1 MLKHSIILL
10 FILSIF
16 FPGRP
21 YPASAAIGENGT
33 APQATETSPQESG
46 KTVEEPQ
53 TSIIQF
59 YTWAGILPKD
69 FVDLQAKISTDK
81 TIVLAEAELP
91 PITEDIRSL
100 QWDITM
106 AKSKTNLQLM
116 QIDSFQLKLNRL
128 KSQVTKT
135 AKPLNDT
142 ITRLSL
148 WRKEWNLKKEKLAEF
163 ALQENLALAIT
174 TEQKELLDKT
184 IDNSLQLIE
193 KHLTPALFFAREIAD
208 LQVQLYT
215 IENSLH
221 TLDTEIRKASTQQ
234 TSPSILSA
242 DFYKRVNARLFS
254 QAYSNARRFM
264 NRHIDSLATNIRP
277 TILGVILLGALSLAV
292 SFTRSTVTASSRW
305 YPFARYPFATALF
318 ILTTTYN
325 FIGMLPFSIKLEEKW
340 EDLFS
345 IITILAVIRLTKECI
360 NIPWKRQLLNRLALF
375 MAIIMFLFI
384 IELPQLLILFFVFY
398 ASIVALMFF
407 TYQLRYKCENKL
419 ERWIRRTWGIL
430 PLLIILSGI
439 MGYDQFAI
447 FTFTILLSTVGA
459 YLVIW
464 MLYRLN
470 SGLLELALRALPF
483 NLLNEN
489 LSVIVKS
496 LQPVIAL
503 IHLLLLVAVLGV
515 IWGLYPSVDTAIR
528 EISNL
533 GFEIGTLHI
542 SPGFVLTVIFVLYG
556 AILFSR
562 AVQALLLREVL
573 PRYKAE
579 KGVQLSIT
587 RLVHYAILTI
597 GFFIMLR
604 VLGFELQQLTLLGGA
619 LGVGIGFGLQAIVN
633 NFASGLILLFERPI
647 KVGDTIQIGTDTG
660 EVKNLG
666 LRATVIQTFDN
677 AEIVVPNSD
686 LITGQVTNFT
696 LADRRIR
703 VRIPV
708 GVAYGT
714 DVTKV
719 LTILKSCAD
728 LNPMVL
734 STPAPTALFLAFG
747 ASSLDFEL
755 RVWIPEFLDSVTVK
769 SDLNQAIEIEFDLN
783 NIEIPFLQTDLHI
796 RSVDDKA
803 AEALRARTN
812 VHVQTEQDQE
822 IAE

>member
-1 MLKHSIILL
+1 MRKHSTFLL
-10 FILSIF
+10 FILNILFLSL
-16 FPGRP
+16 P
-21 YPASAAIGENGT
+21 YPASAGPVENGT
-33 APQATETSPQESG
+33 TPQTTDSSFQEPG
-46 KTVEEPQ
+46 KNIEEPQ

-69 FVDLQAKISTDK
+69 FVDLQTKISADK
-81 TIVLAEAELP
+81 TIHLAETELS
-91 PITEDIRSL
+91 PISEDIRIL
-100 QWDITM
+100 QWDVTM
-106 AKSKTNLQLM
+106 AKSKPNLQLM

-128 KSQVTKT
+128 KGQVAKT
-135 AKPLNDT
+135 AKPLNDN
-142 ITRLSL
+142 ITKLSQ

-163 ALQENLALAIT
+163 AQQENLVLAIPI
-174 TEQKELLDKT
+174 EQKDILDKT
-184 IDNSLQLIE
+184 IENSLQLIE
-193 KHLTPALFFAREIAD
+193 KQLTPSLFLGRQIAE

-215 IENSLH
+215 IENSLR
-221 TLDTEIRKASTQQ
+221 TLDAEIRKASTQQ

-254 QAYSNARRFM
+254 QAYNNAQRFM
-264 NRHIDSLATNIRP
+264 NRHIASLANNIRP
-277 TILGVILLGALSLAV
+277 TIFGIILLGALSLAI
-292 SFTRSTVTASSRW
+292 SYTRSAVTASSRW
-305 YPFARYPFATALF
+305 YPFASCPFATAVF
-318 ILTTTYN
+318 ILTTTYT
-325 FIGMLPFSIKLEEKW
+325 FIGMLPLSIKLEEKW

-345 IITILAVIRLTKECI
+345 IMTILAVIRLTKQCI
-360 NIPWKRQLLNRLALF
+360 DIPWKRQLLNRLALF

-407 TYQLRYKCENKL
+407 TYQLRYKCDNTF
-419 ERWIRRTWGIL
+419 ERWIRRSWGIL

-447 FTFTILLSTVGA
+447 YSFTILLSTVGA
-459 YLVIW
+459 FLGIW

-470 SGLLELALRALPF
+470 SGLLEMALRALPF
-483 NLLNEN
+483 NLLHDN

-496 LQPVIAL
+496 LQPFIAW
-503 IHLLLLVAVLGV
+503 IHLLLLIAVLGV

-562 AVQALLLREVL
+562 AIQALLLREVL

-587 RLVHYAILTI
+587 RLVHYAILTT

-604 VLGFELQQLTLLGGA
+604 VLGFELKQLTLLGGA

-647 KVGDTIQIGTDTG
+647 KVGDTIQIGTEMG

-714 DVTKV
+714 DVSKV

-755 RVWIPEFLDSVTVK
+755 RVWIPEFLDGVTVK
-769 SDLNQAIEIEFDLN
+769 SDLNQAIETEFDLN

-803 AEALRARTN
+803 AEALRAKYT
-812 VHVQTEQDQE
+812 VQLQEEAERE

>member
-1 MLKHSIILL
+1 MQKHPFFLLIILSML
-10 FILSIF
+10 FL
-16 FPGRP
+16 GQP
-21 YPASAAIGENGT
+21 YPTAAGLAENGT
-33 APQATETSPQESG
+33 PQATDTSSLEPG
-46 KTVEEPQ
+46 KTIEEPQ
-53 TSIIQF
+53 TTIIQF

-81 TIVLAEAELP
+81 TIPLAEAELP
-91 PITEDIRSL
+91 PIAEDIRGL
-100 QWDITM
+100 EWDVTM
-106 AKSKTNLQLM
+106 AKSKPNLQLM

-128 KSQVTKT
+128 KGQVAKT

-142 ITRLSL
+142 ITKLSQ
-148 WRKEWNLKKEKLAEF
+148 WRKEWNLKKEKLTEF
-163 ALQENLALAIT
+163 AQQENLTLAIT
-174 TEQKELLDKT
+174 PEQKELLNKT
-184 IDNSLQLIE
+184 IDDSLQIIE
-193 KHLTPALFFAREIAD
+193 ELLTPALALGREIAD
-208 LQVQLYT
+208 FQVQLYT
-215 IENSLH
+215 IENSLR
-221 TLDTEIRKASTQQ
+221 TLDTEIRKSSTQQ

-242 DFYKRVNARLFS
+242 DFYKRVNTRLFIL
-254 QAYSNARRFM
+254 AYNNARGFI
-264 NRHIDSLATNIRP
+264 NRHIDSLANNIRP
-277 TILGVILLGALSLAV
+277 ALLGGILLGALSLTI

-305 YPFARYPFATALF
+305 YPFATCPFATAVF
-318 ILTTTYN
+318 ILTTTYT

-340 EDLFS
+340 GDLFS
-345 IITILAVIRLTKECI
+345 IITILAVIRLTKQCI
-360 NIPWKRQLLNRLALF
+360 DIPWKRKLLNRLALF
-375 MAIIMFLFI
+375 MAIIVFLFI

-398 ASIVALMFF
+398 ASIVALMIF

-419 ERWIRRTWGIL
+419 ERWIRRSWGVL

-447 FTFTILLSTVGA
+447 YTFTILLSSVGA
-459 YLVIW
+459 FLVIW

-470 SGLLELALRALPF
+470 SGLLEMVLRALPF
-483 NLLNEN
+483 NLLLEN
-489 LSVIVKS
+489 LAVIVKS
-496 LQPVIAL
+496 LQPFIAW

-515 IWGLYPSVDTAIR
+515 IWGLYPSVDTAVS

-533 GFEIGTLHI
+533 GFEIGTFHI

-562 AVQALLLREVL
+562 AVQALLLQEVL

-587 RLVHYAILTI
+587 RLVHYAILTT

-647 KVGDTIQIGTDTG
+647 KVGDTIQIGTDMG

-714 DVTKV
+714 DVSKV

-755 RVWIPEFLDSVTVK
+755 RVWIPEFLDSLTVK
-769 SDLNQAIEIEFDLN
+769 SDLNQAIETEFDLN

-803 AEALRARTN
+803 AEALRAKYT
-812 VHVQTEQDQE
+812 VHVREEVDRE
-822 IAE
+822 PAE